1 MGYWEK
7 YSDLDNKQLADLPYK
22 NYSTGSH
29 GVAGHKLYVKS
40 VIKQPDG
47 VEAYVVVPKSEAH
60 LSPSHVHHVAV
71 IYRGSDNPLSTK
83 GNGPAD
89 WTNDLVGAEHQVLGI
104 KGQPEGFQD
113 AGRILNKEMARY
125 KNAKFVVTGHSYG
138 GSSAYAAGCD
148 AKDIGRIEAIRCY
161 ESPNMANT
169 LTSEQLKNAKRLSK
183 RTYTYIDTKDMV
195 GIGYALYSHT
205 GHLMEIISPGKYK
218 GLKGEHMW
226 GGYYF
231 RHGKLLHCKE
241 VKRLPLITGAG
252 VAGAGAL
259 DLCLALVSYG
269 ELSKISGNPG
279 VPDNVGG
286 DLAAIERAAALI
298 GAAMTAAES
307 TASVLVEG
315 VDASLP
321 TEYRTAKRSAE
332 AVAPDLSEGEIVDA
346 FHDVGYTYHKYVT
359 EPCRKLDRR
368 ADALKTAASQTF
380 EYTRDLN
387 MAANEIGD
395 TDNANAA
402 RMGTLTSPS
411 QLFNVR

>member
-7 YSDLDNKQLADLPYK
+7 YSDRNNQQLAALPYR
-22 NYSTGSH
+22 NYACGPHNISGKS
-29 GVAGHKLYVKS
+29 LYIKS
-40 VIKQPDG
+40 IIKQSDG

-60 LSPSHVHHVAV
+60 LPASHVHHVAV
-71 IYRGSDNPLSTK
+71 IYRGSDNPASVK

-104 KGQPEGFQD
+104 KGQPEGFQN

-125 KNAKFVVTGHSYG
+125 KNAKFVVTSHSYG
-138 GSSAYAAGCD
+138 GSSAYVAGCD

-169 LTSEQLKNAKRLSK
+169 LTPEQLKNAERLSK

-195 GIGYALYSHT
+195 GIGYALYNHT

-231 RHGKLLHCKE
+231 HHEKLLHCKE
-241 VKRLPLITGAG
+241 VKRLSLDTKAG
-252 VAGAGAL
+252 KAGSGAL
-259 DLCLALVSYG
+259 GLCLTLVSLG
-269 ELSKISGNPG
+269 EVFNVPGNPG
-279 VPDNVGG
+279 NVGG
-286 DLAAIERAAALI
+286 DLAAIEREAALI

-307 TASVLVEG
+307 AASALVKG

-321 TEYRTAKRSAE
+321 TEYRTAKKSAE
-332 AVAPDLSEGEIVDA
+332 AVAPDLSEGEIVDD

-402 RMGTLTSPS
+402 RMGSLTSPT
-411 QLFNVR
+411 QLFNVGTK